1 MEVMAVAALDGV
13 MLQRGGEEEGGREGN
28 KEREKVEVPLVAE
41 LFYSAANGDSD
52 AVIHYLNMVSV
63 AVTATHNTLNMVS
76 VAVTATHC
84 NRHHIHIMY
93 DCFFQQRMQTPMQS
107 YII

>member
-13 MLQRGGEEEGGREGN
+13 MLQRGGEEEEGREGG
-28 KEREKVEVPLVAE
+28 EEQEKVEVPLVAE
-41 LFYSAANGDSD
+41 LFYAAANGDSD
-52 AVIHYLNMVSV
+52 AVIHYLNMVC
-63 AVTATHNTLNMVS
+63 

-84 NRHHIHIMY
+84 NRSHIQTMY
-93 DCFFQQRMQTPMQS
+93 GCFIQQRMQTPMQS